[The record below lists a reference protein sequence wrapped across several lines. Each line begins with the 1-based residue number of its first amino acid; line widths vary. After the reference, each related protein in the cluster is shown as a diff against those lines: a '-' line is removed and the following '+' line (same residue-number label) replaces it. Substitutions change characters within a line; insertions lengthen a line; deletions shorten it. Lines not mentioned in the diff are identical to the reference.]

1 MNDFNI
7 EATEYTQPRPTVQFF
22 RGSRSAIDK
31 IEKIEDGRIF
41 FATDT
46 KQIMLDCDF
55 TDSESNNYFKRII
68 FGGSTGIYYANRTFS
83 EDEVAADLYIFSL
96 LDGHLGE
103 DVTELPDI
111 DDLILNTRDGSFYR
125 VIRRDEE
132 NQSVEG
138 TKLTI
143 SGSGGGGTGG
153 GTGSGAGY
161 IVAEEARKMGILTV
175 GVVTKPF
182 DIEGEVRRRNAEW
195 AIQHMAH
202 SVDAL
207 ITIPNERLLQVVDPN
222 IPWKESLRIADDI
235 LRQGV
240 QGVTD
245 IITEE
250 HIINIDFADVEAI
263 MKDAGSALMGIG
275 RASGENRAS
284 VAAQQAIE
292 SPLLEVSIDGARGVL
307 YLVSGGEGV
316 SMAELNEV
324 GQVITSSVNP
334 EANIIMGASVRP
346 ELEDEIMVTV
356 IATGFDSD
364 YYSGDA
370 AAQAIINPISEPEPE
385 VNPAME
391 EPRAQEEPVAQPVV
405 SNPISEPEPV
415 AQPNTA
421 GEDFATQ
428 PTTNI
433 WNSGVFGSNDD
444 DNDVPA
450 ILRRH
455 KRNRN

>member
-1 MNDFNI
+1 MPEVKPSEVDSVANI
-7 EATEYTQPRPTVQFF
+7 KVIGVGGAGCNAVNRMREAGLSGVELVAVNTDAQQL
-22 RGSRSAIDK
+22 RSSKADVK
-31 IEKIEDGRIF
+31 
-41 FATDT
+41 
-46 KQIMLDCDF
+46 LPLHL
-55 TDSESNNYFKRII
+55 ESNK
-68 FGGSTGIYYANRTFS
+68 GLGAGANPARG
-83 EDEVAADLYIFSL
+83 EKAADAS
-96 LDGHLGE
+96 
-103 DVTELPDI
+103 
-111 DDLILNTRDGSFYR
+111 
-125 VIRRDEE
+125 RDEIKK
-132 NQSVEG
+132 VLEG
-138 TKLTI
+138 ADMVFITF
-143 SGSGGGGTGG
+143 GAGG

-195 AIQHMAH
+195 AIQHMAR

-222 IPWKESLRIADDI
+222 IPWSESLRIADDI

-250 HIINIDFADVEAI
+250 HMINIDFADVEAI

-364 YYSGDA
+364 YYNNDP
-370 AAQAIINPISEPEPE
+370 AAQAIINPITEPEPE
-385 VNPAME
+385 VNPVME
-391 EPRAQEEPVAQPVV
+391 EPKEELVQPAATAPVADAEPVAQP
-405 SNPISEPEPV
+405 
-415 AQPNTA
+415 TTT
-421 GEDFATQ
+421 EDFTS
-428 PTTNI
+428 PSTTNI
-433 WNSGVFGSNDD
+433 WNSGVFSSSNDD